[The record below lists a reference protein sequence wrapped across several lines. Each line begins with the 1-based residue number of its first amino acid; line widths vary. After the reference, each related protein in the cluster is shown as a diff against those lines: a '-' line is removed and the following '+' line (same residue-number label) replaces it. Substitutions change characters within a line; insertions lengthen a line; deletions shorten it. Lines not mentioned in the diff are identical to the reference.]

1 MREDQL
7 LTQAT
12 TSTRAPTRTEE
23 VPGGSIARGVFVV
36 AWIVVLVLYLT
47 HSITLSSDSVNNHV
61 HVWYIARDLWHHGR
75 LPWRFPQLAHGEAY
89 AYPYGFLNWTTAA
102 LVWPL
107 FGNWAV
113 TLWTALGAVGCI
125 VATFVAFP
133 ELRDGWWAAAALA
146 NPAIIEALLFGQQS
160 FAWAAMLLL
169 FGIAA
174 WRRGHPAWAAVL
186 VGLGQ
191 ATHPAIVAPIALV
204 VVLLTLP
211 FERRRLAL
219 IGWYALACV
228 IAIPAATLALAS
240 PTQGDIALGPKI
252 VDFLDTFGPRVLIA
266 VLPMFYVLLRKVGW
280 AWLGPFALVVSL
292 GFSIGFEYPLNVG
305 AQWNALVRHGTNTSE
320 LDAYLHS
327 PQFVPGATYRVLTG
341 YDAKLGMY
349 HVLQAG
355 GRLDS
360 EMFPE
365 SMAIKNFKN
374 VEEYE
379 QLLCDRKVDQ
389 VLAFDSYT
397 KSRRTNE
404 LALLEELA
412 RANGPVRIHELAGG
426 SDWRA
431 WAVDRSGCAN
441 VHTDSQVN
449 ALNRPFRD
457 PAALP

>member
-1 MREDQL
+1 MRETEL
-7 LTQAT
+7 LTH
-12 TSTRAPTRTEE
+12 PTTEE
-23 VPGGSIARGVFVV
+23 VRGGSIARGLFVG
-36 AWIVVLVLYLT
+36 AWIVILALYLS
-47 HSITLSSDSVNNHV
+47 HSIVLSSDSVNNHV

-102 LVWPL
+102 LLWPL

-113 TLWTALGAVGCI
+113 TLWTAVGVVGCI

-133 ELRDGWWAAAALA
+133 ELRDGWWAAAVLA

-160 FAWAAMLLL
+160 FAWASMLLL
-169 FGIAA
+169 FGMAA

-186 VGLGQ
+186 VGLAQ
-191 ATHPAIVAPIALV
+191 ATHPAVVAPIALV

-211 FERRRLAL
+211 FERHRWAL

-228 IAIPAATLALAS
+228 IAIPAAALALAS

-266 VLPMFYVLLRKVGW
+266 VLPMLYVLLRRVGW
-280 AWLGPFALVVSL
+280 GWLGPFALIVSI
-292 GFSIGFEYPLNVG
+292 GFSVGFEYPLNVG
-305 AQWNALVRHGTNTSE
+305 AQWSALVHHGTNTTE
-320 LDAYLHS
+320 LDEYLRS
-327 PQFVPGATYRVLTG
+327 PHFVPGATYRVLRG
-341 YDAKLGMY
+341 YDAKLGVY
-349 HVLQAG
+349 KVLQAG

-365 SMAIKNFKN
+365 SMAIKNFKS

-379 QLLCDRKVDQ
+379 QLLCDRKIDQ

-397 KSRRTNE
+397 QSRHTNE
-404 LALLEELA
+404 LALLDEIA
-412 RANGPVRIHELAGG
+412 RANGRVRVDLLAHG
-426 SDWRA
+426 SDWHA
-431 WAVDRSGCAN
+431 WGVDRSGCADARG
-441 VHTDSQVN
+441 DSQVN
-449 ALNRPFRD
+449 APMRPFRT
-457 PAALP
+457 AVGLP